1 VRRTGPLLA
10 LVCVLIIAA
19 PSVALAKHHKKLP
32 PAVQQVINDCLD
44 HNGRLAG
51 HYPATLLKQALAD
64 LPTDISEYS
73 TCANA
78 IKRAELAEI
87 IQSRPLPTPG
97 KGKVSAATAKKKLK
111 QAVTSGGEPLD
122 LNGEKIA
129 AGAVELHGSSLL
141 SALPTPLLIV
151 LLALIAIAAVPITYT
166 VRRLVRARRTS

>member
-1 VRRTGPLLA
+1 MLA
-10 LVCVLIIAA
+10 LVAMLMIAA
-19 PSVALAKHHKKLP
+19 PSAALAKHHKKLP

-51 HYPATLLKQALAD
+51 QYPASVLKQALAD

-87 IQSRPLPTPG
+87 IQPRPLPSAK
-97 KGKVSAATAKKKLK
+97 KGHTVSAATKKKKLK
-111 QAVTSGGEPLD
+111 QALTIGRQPLD
-122 LNGEKIA
+122 LSGEKIA
-129 AGAVELHGSSLL
+129 AGAVVVHGSSLF

-166 VRRLVRARRTS
+166 LRRLVRARRTS